1 MDGVDGLMKCQNS
14 FVLLASS
21 ILRRKTRVDI
31 DAISDFRFR
40 NTQDVAAGSR
50 SDTVLVFFPI
60 SGLLVV
66 TEEDT
71 YLPFFYCP
79 ASSAVVLNE

>member
-50 SDTVLVFFPI
+50 SDSFGFF
-60 SGLLVV
+60 SH
-66 TEEDT
+66 
-71 YLPFFYCP
+71 FWP
-79 ASSAVVLNE
+79 AGCN